1 MQAPCA
7 ACRTKPG
14 TKVCS
19 RCYVARFC
27 GAECMRG
34 HWPIH
39 KLTCRAPAGDVLK
52 KRALLA
58 VCTVDLRRA
67 LPQVRTCGRRA
78 GTSGGLTMNT
88 QRTKLPRAE
97 GFDFVWVTC
106 SLAQDAKTLVTG
118 LNMASVGI
126 SSHLTAAELAA
137 NACSVV
143 SAVMQ
148 GGVRPE
154 QFFTM
159 PRASREAGGGAD
171 GIAIPQGLPGAAKAC
186 FEDLVRMLG
195 EGEGSVLDRVQR
207 MAKAV
212 GRREGTHWAG
222 DQDDGAD
229 QSKLGAEEA
238 ERYDSGYFENIQKTV
253 PYDADA
259 LPVGLQLS
267 TLHFS
272 QGTFFKQVDCRT
284 RLDGWGL
291 DSAIS
296 LAPRLV
302 VTDIAA
308 FVKDGHERID
318 LKGVSKKGVVYKDA
332 SEKPQTSS

>member
-39 KLTCRAPAGDVLK
+39 KLTCRAPAGDVLS

-67 LPQVRTCGRRA
+67 LPGVE
-78 GTSGGLTMNT
+78 
-88 QRTKLPRAE
+88 RAE

-106 SLAQDAKTLVTG
+106 SLMQDAKTLVTG
-118 LNMASVGI
+118 LNMACVGI

-137 NACSVV
+137 NCCSVV
-143 SAVMQ
+143 HAVMQ

-238 ERYDSGYFENIQKTV
+238 ERYDAGYFENIQKTV

-272 QGTFFKQVDCRT
+272 SGTFFKQVDCRT

>member
-39 KLTCRAPAGDVLK
+39 KLTCRAPAGDVLS

-67 LPQVRTCGRRA
+67 LPGVE
-78 GTSGGLTMNT
+78 
-88 QRTKLPRAE
+88 RAE

-106 SLAQDAKTLVTG
+106 SLMQDAKTLVTG
-118 LNMASVGI
+118 LNMACVGI

-137 NACSVV
+137 NACSVQA
-143 SAVMQ
+143 AVMQ

-159 PRASREAGGGAD
+159 PRASREAGGGVD
-171 GIAIPQGLPGAAKAC
+171 GVTIPQGLPKAAKAC

-195 EGEGSVLDRVQR
+195 EGEGLVLDRVQR
-207 MAKAV
+207 MAKEV
-212 GRREGTHWAG
+212 GRREGTHWPG
-222 DQDDGAD
+222 DRDDGAD

-238 ERYDSGYFENIQKTV
+238 EQYDSGYFENIQKTV
-253 PYDADA
+253 PYDFDA

-267 TLHFS
+267 ALHFS
-272 QGTFFKQVDCRT
+272 NGAFYKQVDCRT